1 MDYPKLYA
9 DGDSEKAFAFNCAQR
24 AHQNVLEQ
32 MPIWLAA
39 QAALAI
45 MHPYSAGVLGFLWM
59 TGAIPVLLRFP
70 ALCLLLWAPGTCA
83 SCELTLLLQDPAY
96 M

>member
-1 MDYPKLYA
+1 VAYPKLYA

-39 QAALAI
+39 QAALAL

-59 TGAIPVLLRFP
+59 TGAAPFPRFCKLP
-70 ALCLLLWAPGTCA
+70 ALRALG
-83 SCELTLLLQDPAY
+83 
-96 M
+96 